1 MGLFDMIANA
11 FGFSKKEARILVVGL
26 DNSGKTTLIHHIK
39 PKKASTF
46 EVTPTV
52 GFQVEEFKKNNLN
65 FTIYDMSG
73 QGRYRSLWE
82 HYYADVQAIIYVI
95 DSTDKI
101 RMCVAK
107 EELDQ
112 LMNHEDIK
120 RSKAPILFYA
130 NKMDI
135 AGAMT
140 AEECMEELALDRIK
154 DKAWHIT
161 ASNAITG
168 SGVDEGI
175 EWLCTAISGRHK

>member
-1 MGLFDMIANA
+1 MLTFYSN
-11 FGFSKKEARILVVGL
+11 F
-26 DNSGKTTLIHHIK
+26 
-39 PKKASTF
+39 PQASTF

-52 GFQVEEFKKNNLN
+52 GFQVEEFAKNNLH
-65 FTIYDMSG
+65 FTVYDMSG

-112 LMNHEDIK
+112 LLNHEDIK

-130 NKMDI
+130 NKV
-135 AGAMT
+135 GSQSNLT
-140 AEECMEELALDRIK
+140 AFVIFFVLIDVFLF
-154 DKAWHIT
+154 
-161 ASNAITG
+161 G
-168 SGVDEGI
+168 
-175 EWLCTAISGRHK
+175 

>member
-1 MGLFDMIANA
+1 
-11 FGFSKKEARILVVGL
+11 
-26 DNSGKTTLIHHIK
+26 LI
-39 PKKASTF
+39 KASTF

-52 GFQVEEFKKNNLN
+52 GFQVEEFAKNNLH
-65 FTIYDMSG
+65 FTVYDMSG

-112 LMNHEDIK
+112 LLNHEDIK

-130 NKMDI
+130 NKV
-135 AGAMT
+135 
-140 AEECMEELALDRIK
+140 
-154 DKAWHIT
+154 
-161 ASNAITG
+161 S
-168 SGVDEGI
+168 
-175 EWLCTAISGRHK
+175 